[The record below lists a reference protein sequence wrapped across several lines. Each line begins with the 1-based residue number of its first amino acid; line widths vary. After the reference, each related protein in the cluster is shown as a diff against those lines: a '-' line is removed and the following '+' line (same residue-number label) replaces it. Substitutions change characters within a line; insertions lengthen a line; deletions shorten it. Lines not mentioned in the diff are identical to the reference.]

1 MARSRLVLGALTILV
16 VMAHGQ
22 IAAGEG
28 STLTFF
34 VYQNEPRYPLQGAS
48 VLLISRSGSRE
59 LGVTDQLGE
68 YRLRKADLRGKQGLA
83 VLFCFQGSSTDCSAV
98 RLEDGKV
105 LGFEELAV
113 NLPLPKTVDR
123 FKVDAKRK

>member
-1 MARSRLVLGALTILV
+1 VARSKLVLGALTALP

-22 IAAGEG
+22 IRAGER

-48 VLLISRSGSRE
+48 VVLVSRSGSRV
-59 LGVTDQLGE
+59 LGVTDQRGE
-68 YRLRKADLRGKQGLA
+68 YRARKADLRGKQGLA
-83 VLFCFQGSSTDCSAV
+83 VLFCLQGSSTDCSAV

-113 NLPLPKTVDR
+113 NLPLPRTVDR
-123 FKVDAKRK
+123 FRVDAKRK